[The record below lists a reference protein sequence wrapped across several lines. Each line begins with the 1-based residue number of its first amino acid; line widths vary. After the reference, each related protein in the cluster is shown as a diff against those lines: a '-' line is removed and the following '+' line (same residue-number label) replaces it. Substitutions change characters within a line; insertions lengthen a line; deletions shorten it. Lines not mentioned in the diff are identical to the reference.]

1 MNSVKISFLLFF
13 FLISINVGYAQD
25 IYDGNGLEVTEPI
38 GIFVLVENLTDDA
51 AEIGLNS
58 RRIQDKIELRL
69 QQADINIIS
78 RKEYLEGSYDYFLYA
93 NINVIGNAFSTSL
106 QFQRNTFY
114 IVGEKFYTK
123 RAISWEISGSGT
135 HGRDSE
141 YIIDVI
147 DRNMD
152 SFINNFL
159 KAN

>member
-69 QQADINIIS
+69 QQADINIMI
-78 RKEYLEGSYDYFLYA
+78 
-93 NINVIGNAFSTSL
+93 
-106 QFQRNTFY
+106 
-114 IVGEKFYTK
+114 
-123 RAISWEISGSGT
+123 
-135 HGRDSE
+135 
-141 YIIDVI
+141 
-147 DRNMD
+147 
-152 SFINNFL
+152 
-159 KAN
+159 